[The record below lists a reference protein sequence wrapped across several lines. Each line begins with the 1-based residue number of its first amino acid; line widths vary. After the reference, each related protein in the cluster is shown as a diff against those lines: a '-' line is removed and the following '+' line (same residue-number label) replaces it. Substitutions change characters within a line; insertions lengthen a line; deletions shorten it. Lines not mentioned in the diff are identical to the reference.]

1 MATFGERLRELRRE
15 HQLTTVELG
24 KALDIANSSIS
35 RYENDLR
42 EPRRAFLEKVSK
54 YFGVSIDYLLG
65 VSDDKNPSDALPS
78 EFTSA
83 EDAIAFL
90 LKQPTLVAF
99 GGYDLNKL
107 SNEELLDFAND
118 LLQQF
123 KMVSYKYRKK

>member
-35 RYENDLR
+35 RYENGLR
-42 EPRRAFLEKVSK
+42 EPRRDFLEKVSK
-54 YFGVSIDYLLG
+54 YFDVSIDYLLG
-65 VSDDKNPSDALPS
+65 VSDERNPLDILPNEFKN
-78 EFTSA
+78 A
-83 EDAIAFL
+83 EDAISFL
-90 LKQPTLVAF
+90 LKQPTLIAF

-123 KMVSYKYRKK
+123 KMVSYKYRK

>member
-15 HQLTTVELG
+15 KQLTTVELG
-24 KALDIANSSIS
+24 KALDTANSSIS
-35 RYENDLR
+35 RYENGLR
-42 EPRRAFLEKVSK
+42 EPRRDFLEKVSI
-54 YFGVSIDYLLG
+54 YFDVSIDYLLG
-65 VSDDKNPSDALPS
+65 VSDERNPPDALPS
-78 EFTSA
+78 EFTSP

-123 KMVSYKYRKK
+123 KMVSYKYRK

>member
-1 MATFGERLRELRRE
+1 M
-15 HQLTTVELG
+15 
-24 KALDIANSSIS
+24 
-35 RYENDLR
+35 
-42 EPRRAFLEKVSK
+42 
-54 YFGVSIDYLLG
+54 LG

>member
-1 MATFGERLRELRRE
+1 MATFGDRLRTLRKE
-15 HQLTTVELG
+15 KQLTTVQLG
-24 KALDIANSSIS
+24 EIFNTTNSTIS
-35 RYENDLR
+35 RYENGLR
-42 EPRRAFLEKVSK
+42 EPRRDFLERCSE
-54 YFGVSIDYLLG
+54 YFNVSIDYLLG
-65 VSDDKNPSDALPS
+65 ASDERSPVDSLPN

-123 KMVSYKYRKK
+123 KMVSYKYRK